1 MQTFSAP
8 FYCDRHFRF
17 AMWFVHCLE
26 EGKKEAKD
34 KEERGY
40 YYAPILMSL
49 RGGVTVYNVCS
60 HE

>member
-34 KEERGY
+34 KEE
-40 YYAPILMSL
+40 
-49 RGGVTVYNVCS
+49 
-60 HE
+60 